1 MSFWPRVKSQW
12 KKATQKTKFHL
23 AFLSSA
29 VVPPSSGHLLVLS
42 LFNCFSILHLLSN
55 GSMVW
60 VGSGTHLCH
69 NVGSVRE
76 MVWAVWTLLLSASSP
91 HIAPQCGHVI
101 TRLWLL
107 TGSYDRQ
114 TRSDNAIK
122 LPNYAPLF
130 SVDEDTSVSVTSLA
144 KLLHTLLARNGYI
157 HISDLGLCSQ
167 VWRNFNLVWSR

>member
-1 MSFWPRVKSQW
+1 M
-12 KKATQKTKFHL
+12 KKGHKKKQFGAEFHL
-23 AFLSSA
+23 SFLSSA

-55 GSMVW
+55 GW
-60 VGSGTHLCH
+60 VSGGGYSPSGTHLCH

-107 TGSYDRQ
+107 TGSCDRQ